1 MKKAILIILVLAV
14 AAVILA
20 AANPWP
26 ARLEVIN
33 RSEQGVIVNMGYPYS
48 YLHIPAGG
56 SRTFTIERDVYA
68 AAVTACG
75 VTKSGTMDMTK
86 NLRLTFTPCGGMKHS
101 EAPRY
106 PGERSMEKPNWE
118 SAPAKPEF
126 QFQY

>member
-1 MKKAILIILVLAV
+1 MKKAILIILVLIV
-14 AAVILA
+14 AAVILV

-56 SRTFTIERDVYA
+56 SRTFTIERDVYI

-75 VTKSGTMDMTK
+75 VTKNGTIDMTK
-86 NLRLTFTPCGGMKHS
+86 NLRLTFTPCGGMKHTD
-101 EAPRY
+101 APRY
-106 PGERSMEKPNWE
+106 PGERGMEKPNWE
-118 SAPAKPEF
+118 RPPTNTDW
-126 QFQY
+126 QFLY